1 MLPDAVGL
9 VKIIK
14 KAAIEAV
21 ESTKPVAI
29 YFGTVTSISPLQ
41 INVEQKMK
49 LGKSQ
54 LILSRNITDYKTKIT
69 MNWLSENSL
78 EDTLTHKHS
87 IEGKKEITIHNS
99 LVVGDEVI
107 LLRQQGGQKYVVW
120 DKVGS

>member
-1 MLPDAVGL
+1 VNLLPDAVGL

-29 YFGTVTSISPLQ
+29 YFGIVTSISPLQ

-54 LILSRNITDYKTKIT
+54 LILSRNITDYRT
-69 MNWLSENSL
+69 
-78 EDTLTHKHS
+78 
-87 IEGKKEITIHNS
+87 EIS
-99 LVVGDEVI
+99 
-107 LLRQQGGQKYVVW
+107 
-120 DKVGS
+120 